1 MRTAERVVLMKKY
14 FTSFEAQRPEITNIL
29 IIALSLI
36 VFGIFIIYSF
46 KNTLIAGII
55 SIILGI
61 SLAYIWIRP
70 FFKDKSVFKTR
81 PPVDK
86 MYNWLIA
93 DLNEKIKERACDVLR
108 LKMSDLSSKNF
119 LIVPHPIFWNEAG
132 VNPDLIKRRAA
143 EDGNFIYTVWK
154 VQVVA
159 LSKNYISFFD
169 CVYDWINDAIINER
183 TDEFFYDDIVSV
195 KNDIRKVE
203 KQFIDQSTDD
213 ESKQTLSENIFK
225 ITNIASDSHCVI
237 TKIPEMGYSPQLEV
251 NIEKA
256 VQALRVTLRQR
267 RYNEEQDSIILEVE
281 RPKEE

>member
-1 MRTAERVVLMKKY
+1 MRQPERVALMQKY
-14 FTSFEAQRPEITNIL
+14 FTLFEAKRPEITNIL

-46 KNTLIAGII
+46 KNTLIAGIV
-55 SIILGI
+55 SIIFGI
-61 SLAYIWIRP
+61 SLAVIWIRP
-70 FFKDKSVFKTR
+70 FLKDKTIFKTR
-81 PPVDK
+81 PPIEK
-86 MYNWLIA
+86 MYNWLIT
-93 DLNEKIKERACDVLR
+93 DLNEKIKERACDILR
-108 LKMSDLSSKNF
+108 LKMSDLRSENF
-119 LIVPHPIFWNEAG
+119 LIVPSPVFWNEPG
-132 VNPDLIKRRAA
+132 VKPELMKRRVA

-169 CVYDWINDAIINER
+169 CTYDWINDAIINER

-195 KNDIRKVE
+195 KNDINKVE
-203 KQFIDQSTDD
+203 KRFVDQEEDD
-213 ESKQTLSENIFK
+213 ETTHALSENILK
-225 ITNIASDSHCVI
+225 ITNIASESHCVV
-237 TKIPEMGYSPQLEV
+237 TKIPEMAYSPQLEV